1 MVMGCWYNRLATSIA
16 KALCLGMLAAG
27 FFSSP
32 AYADDTSAA
41 INDILPAASG
51 GGALGPAARHA
62 GLASWIAPDAVKK
75 MAGWVLDSGDNRNL
89 PFMIVDKT
97 EAKVFAFGKSGEI
110 LGTAWVLI
118 GLAHGDESVP
128 GIGTM
133 PLAQI
138 TPDMR
143 TTPAGR
149 FVATIGNDLGKLN
162 VLWVDYPSAVSL
174 HRVINTKPAERRLE
188 RIVSK
193 VPADH
198 RISYGCINVPAQFFD
213 SVVDPTFKE
222 TNGIVYILPEVK
234 EMRAVFPAY
243 YDIDDPGKTQAA
255 LN

>member
-1 MVMGCWYNRLATSIA
+1 
-16 KALCLGMLAAG
+16 
-27 FFSSP
+27 
-32 AYADDTSAA
+32 
-41 INDILPAASG
+41 
-51 GGALGPAARHA
+51 
-62 GLASWIAPDAVKK
+62 VKK
-75 MAGWVLDSGDNRNL
+75 MADWVVDSGDNRGL
-89 PFMIVDKT
+89 PFVIVDKT
-97 EAKVFAFGKSGEI
+97 GAKVFVFDKSGEM
-110 LGTAWVLI
+110 LGTAWVLV
-118 GLAHGDESVP
+118 GMAHGDDSVP

-149 FVATIGNDLGKLN
+149 FVAGLGHDLSKLD
-162 VLWVDYPSAVSL
+162 VLWVDYSSAVSL

-188 RIVSK
+188 RIVSG

-213 SVVDPTFKE
+213 KVVDPTFKD

-243 YDIDDPGKTQAA
+243 YDIDDAGKPEAASGALVGMDSVDPTAPPPLRTQGGP
-255 LN
+255 

>member
-1 MVMGCWYNRLATSIA
+1 MAHWCDRI
-16 KALCLGMLAAG
+16 AAG
-27 FFSSP
+27 IATVFFPGVVAASLFISP
-32 AYADDTSAA
+32 ANADDTLPPPAETGTSA
-41 INDILPAASG
+41 PAAHVSR
-51 GGALGPAARHA
+51 PANDP
-62 GLASWIAPDAVKK
+62 SWIAPDAVKK
-75 MAGWVLDSGDNRNL
+75 MANWVFESRDNRDL
-89 PFMIVDKT
+89 PFVIVDKA
-97 EAKVFAFGKSGEI
+97 EAKVFVFDKSGRI
-110 LGTAWVLI
+110 LGTAWALV
-118 GLAHGDESVP
+118 GLTRGDDSVP

-133 PLAQI
+133 PLTQI

-174 HRVINTKPAERRLE
+174 HRVINTNPAERRLE

-193 VPADH
+193 VPAEH

-213 SVVDPTFKE
+213 NVVNPTFKD

-243 YDIDDPGKTQAA
+243 YDVDDAGKVQTAVK
-255 LN
+255 

>member
-1 MVMGCWYNRLATSIA
+1 MGRWYNKLATSIA
-16 KALCLGMLAAG
+16 KAVCLGMLAAI
-27 FFSSP
+27 FFLSP
-32 AYADDTSAA
+32 VYAQDVSAA
-41 INDILPAASG
+41 INDIVPAAT
-51 GGALGPAARHA
+51 GAGASAPAAQHA
-62 GLASWIAPDAVKK
+62 GLASWIAPGAVKK

-97 EAKVFAFGKSGEI
+97 QAKVFAFGKSGEI

-213 SVVDPTFKE
+213 NVVDPTFKD
-222 TNGIVYILPEVK
+222 TKGIVYILPEVK
-234 EMRAVFPAY
+234 EMRTVFPTY
-243 YDIDDPGKTQAA
+243 YDVDDKPQI
-255 LN
+255 N